1 MVTYRMPVLLATLR
15 GPTLDFWYHICIDI
29 DTVEEMITTA
39 INGEVVSQGVAV
51 GTNVREEM
59 AGQLLGRLVIGKWNY
74 TFTGKEEQFTW
85 VVTNLNI
92 FKGSNSLDLVQL
104 TQDLCSIQGNH
115 LDWSTSSWQLT
126 GPHAH
131 MVDETIEAVCLQSTT
146 YRMALHVVTSQEE
159 AVATCNR

>member
-1 MVTYRMPVLLATLR
+1 MPVLLGTLR
-15 GPTLDFWYHICIDI
+15 GPTLAFWYHICIDI
-29 DTVEEMITTA
+29 DAVEERITTA
-39 INGEVVSQGVAV
+39 INGEVVSQGVKV

-104 TQDLCSIQGNH
+104 TRICVPSKATF
-115 LDWSTSSWQLT
+115 WT
-126 GPHAH
+126 GPRHPG
-131 MVDETIEAVCLQSTT
+131 
-146 YRMALHVVTSQEE
+146 R
-159 AVATCNR
+159 

>member
-1 MVTYRMPVLLATLR
+1 MPVLLGTLR
-15 GPTLDFWYHICIDI
+15 GPTLAFWYHICIDI
-29 DTVEEMITTA
+29 DAVEERITTA
-39 INGEVVSQGVAV
+39 INGEVVSQGVKV

-104 TQDLCSIQGNH
+104 TEDLCSIQGDL
-115 LDWSTSSWQLT
+115 LDWSTSSWEMT
-126 GPHAH
+126 GLHAKI
-131 MVDETIEAVCLQSTT
+131 VDERTEAVCHQSTT